1 MGVHK
6 VKTNMRGFKKWMDS
20 HRKKNL
26 KGFFSIGER
35 ELTDREVRL
44 AVNYAVRKGYKY
56 DSDIP
61 VEELERLFKEDEVV
75 RKQPTLFL
83 YE

>member
-6 VKTNMRGFKKWMDS
+6 IKTNMRGFKKWMDS

-44 AVNYAVRKGYKY
+44 AVNYAVRKGYEY

-61 VEELERLFKEDEVV
+61 VEELERLFNENVIVQE
-75 RKQPTLFL
+75 QTMLF
-83 YE
+83 

>member
-6 VKTNMRGFKKWMDS
+6 IKTNMRGFQKWMNAN
-20 HRKKNL
+20 KNKNL
-26 KGFFSIGER
+26 TGFFSINGKN
-35 ELTDREVRL
+35 LKDREVRL

-61 VEELERLFKEDEVV
+61 IEELERLFKEDEAV
-75 RKQPTLFL
+75 REQPTLF
-83 YE
+83 

>member
-6 VKTNMRGFKKWMDS
+6 IKTNMRGFQKWMNAN
-20 HRKKNL
+20 KNKNL
-26 KGFFSIGER
+26 TGFFSINGKD
-35 ELTDREVRL
+35 LKDREVRL

-75 RKQPTLFL
+75 REQTTLF
-83 YE
+83 

>member
-6 VKTNMRGFKKWMDS
+6 IKTNMRGFQRWMNANKKKD
-20 HRKKNL
+20 L
-26 KGFFSIGER
+26 TGFFSIGGKD
-35 ELTDREVRL
+35 LKDREVRL

-61 VEELERLFKEDEVV
+61 VEELKRLFKQDEVV
-75 RKQPTLFL
+75 RGQTTLF
-83 YE
+83 

>member
-6 VKTNMRGFKKWMDS
+6 IKTNMRGFQRWMNANAN
-20 HRKKNL
+20 KNL
-26 KGFFSIGER
+26 TGFFSMNGKD
-35 ELTDREVRL
+35 LKDREVRL

-61 VEELERLFKEDEVV
+61 VEELERLFKEDEAI
-75 RKQPTLFL
+75 REQPTLF
-83 YE
+83 

>member
-6 VKTNMRGFKKWMDS
+6 IKTNMRGFQRWMNAN
-20 HRKKNL
+20 KNKNL
-26 KGFFSIGER
+26 TGFFSMNGKD
-35 ELTDREVRL
+35 LKDREVRL

-61 VEELERLFKEDEVV
+61 VEELERLFKQDEVV
-75 RKQPTLFL
+75 RELPTLF
-83 YE
+83 

>member
-6 VKTNMRGFKKWMDS
+6 IKTNMRGFQRWMNANEN
-20 HRKKNL
+20 KNL
-26 KGFFSIGER
+26 TGFFSINGK
-35 ELTDREVRL
+35 ELKDREVRL

-61 VEELERLFKEDEVV
+61 VEELERLFKEDEVL
-75 RKQPTLFL
+75 RKQPTLF
-83 YE
+83 

>member
-1 MGVHK
+1 
-6 VKTNMRGFKKWMDS
+6 MREFKKWMDS
-20 HRKKNL
+20 HRQKNL

-61 VEELERLFKEDEVV
+61 VEELERLFNENVIVQE
-75 RKQPTLFL
+75 QTMLF
-83 YE
+83 

>member
-6 VKTNMRGFKKWMDS
+6 IKTNMRGFQRWMNAN
-20 HRKKNL
+20 KNKNL
-26 KGFFSIGER
+26 TGFFSMNGKD
-35 ELTDREVRL
+35 LKDREVRL

-75 RKQPTLFL
+75 REQPTLF
-83 YE
+83 

>member
-6 VKTNMRGFKKWMDS
+6 IKTNMRGFQKWMNANKD
-20 HRKKNL
+20 KNL
-26 KGFFSIGER
+26 TGFFSMNGKD
-35 ELTDREVRL
+35 LKDREVRL

-75 RKQPTLFL
+75 REQPTLF
-83 YE
+83 

>member
-6 VKTNMRGFKKWMDS
+6 IKTNMRGFQKWMNAN
-20 HRKKNL
+20 KNKNL
-26 KGFFSIGER
+26 TGFFSIGGKD
-35 ELTDREVRL
+35 LKDRKVRL

-61 VEELERLFKEDEVV
+61 VEELERLFKEDEVI
-75 RKQPTLFL
+75 REQPTLF
-83 YE
+83 

>member
-1 MGVHK
+1 
-6 VKTNMRGFKKWMDS
+6 MRGFKKWMDS

-61 VEELERLFKEDEVV
+61 VEELERLFNENVIVQE
-75 RKQPTLFL
+75 QTMLF
-83 YE
+83 

>member
-6 VKTNMRGFKKWMDS
+6 IKTNMRGFQKWMNAN
-20 HRKKNL
+20 KNKNL
-26 KGFFSIGER
+26 TGFFSINGR
-35 ELTDREVRL
+35 DLKDREVRL

-75 RKQPTLFL
+75 REQQSKV
-83 YE
+83 

>member
-1 MGVHK
+1 
-6 VKTNMRGFKKWMDS
+6 MREFKKWMDS
-20 HRKKNL
+20 HRQKNL

-44 AVNYAVRKGYKY
+44 AVNYAVRKGSKY

-61 VEELERLFKEDEVV
+61 VEELERLFNENVIVQE
-75 RKQPTLFL
+75 QTMLF
-83 YE
+83 

>member
-6 VKTNMRGFKKWMDS
+6 IKTNMRGFQRWMNAN
-20 HRKKNL
+20 KNKNL
-26 KGFFSIGER
+26 TGFFSMNGKD
-35 ELTDREVRL
+35 LKDREVRL

-61 VEELERLFKEDEVV
+61 VEELERLFKQDKVI
-75 RKQPTLFL
+75 RGQTTFF
-83 YE
+83 

>member
-6 VKTNMRGFKKWMDS
+6 IKTNMRGFKKWMDS

-61 VEELERLFKEDEVV
+61 VEELERLFNENVIVQE
-75 RKQPTLFL
+75 QTMLF
-83 YE
+83 

>member
-6 VKTNMRGFKKWMDS
+6 IKTNMRGFQRWMNAN
-20 HRKKNL
+20 KNKNL
-26 KGFFSIGER
+26 TGFFSMNGKD
-35 ELTDREVRL
+35 LKDREVRL

-61 VEELERLFKEDEVV
+61 VEELERLFKQDEVV
-75 RKQPTLFL
+75 RGQTTLF
-83 YE
+83 

>member
-6 VKTNMRGFKKWMDS
+6 IKTNMRGFQKWM
-20 HRKKNL
+20 HANKNKNL
-26 KGFFSIGER
+26 TGFFSINGKD
-35 ELTDREVRL
+35 LKDREVRL

-75 RKQPTLFL
+75 REQPTLF
-83 YE
+83 

>member
-1 MGVHK
+1 
-6 VKTNMRGFKKWMDS
+6 MRGFKKWMDS
-20 HRKKNL
+20 HRQKNL

-61 VEELERLFKEDEVV
+61 VEELERLFNENVIVQE
-75 RKQPTLFL
+75 QTMLF
-83 YE
+83 

>member
-6 VKTNMRGFKKWMDS
+6 IKTNMRGFQRWMNAN
-20 HRKKNL
+20 KNKNL
-26 KGFFSIGER
+26 TGFFSMNGKD
-35 ELTDREVRL
+35 LKDREVRL

-61 VEELERLFKEDEVV
+61 VEELERLFKQDKVV
-75 RKQPTLFL
+75 RGQTTLF
-83 YE
+83 

>member
-6 VKTNMRGFKKWMDS
+6 IKTNMRGFKKWMDS

-61 VEELERLFKEDEVV
+61 VEELERLFYENVIVQE
-75 RKQPTLFL
+75 QTILF
-83 YE
+83 

>member
-6 VKTNMRGFKKWMDS
+6 IKTNMRGFQRWMNAN
-20 HRKKNL
+20 KNKNL
-26 KGFFSIGER
+26 TGFFSINGKD
-35 ELTDREVRL
+35 LKDREVRL

-75 RKQPTLFL
+75 REQPTLF
-83 YE
+83 